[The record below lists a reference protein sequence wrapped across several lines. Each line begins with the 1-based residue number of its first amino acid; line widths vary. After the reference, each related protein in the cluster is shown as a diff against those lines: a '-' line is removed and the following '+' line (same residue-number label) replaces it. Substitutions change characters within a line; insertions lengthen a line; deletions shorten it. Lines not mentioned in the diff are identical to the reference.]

1 MAVPPWER
9 GGSKKLNCFTL
20 ALLLIRSR
28 SLAGRSLVTTEKSVN
43 NLPGTEQLA
52 NRGKDR
58 CTSGCGVQYAI
69 GGRSEICPRGR
80 HQSAAAVGKHDQQ
93 LETATSIIPTQ
104 QLERLPFERMTASN
118 NLNPPRV
125 AVEMMVVMGSV
136 STIPST
142 RLTTSYCSN
151 WFSGGFATSGCC
163 VLSGGGLRPASWRRI
178 RYVHQCAELPRV
190 GCLLPEHKR

>member
-58 CTSGCGVQYAI
+58 CTSGGGVQYAI
-69 GGRSEICPRGR
+69 GRRSEICPRGR

-142 RLTTSYCSN
+142 TSLLGRRPDLSSMSHAIWPMLWQWARLCHRNKSKRWVRARYFTESRTS
-151 WFSGGFATSGCC
+151 SGC
-163 VLSGGGLRPASWRRI
+163 S
-178 RYVHQCAELPRV
+178 Q
-190 GCLLPEHKR
+190 